1 MGVQNVVI
9 LGNDVGA
16 NFVLLAGE
24 DVPARFPGV
33 CDRVD
38 GVDHGVDEIGFWTVA
53 VGEER

>member
-1 MGVQNVVI
+1 MGVKNVVI

-16 NFVLLAGE
+16 NFVLLAGQ

-38 GVDHGVDEIGFWTVA
+38 GAGRGVDEIGFWNLA